1 METMRYS
8 EVRKKGKGPIFGFAI
23 FVILGCAFIVF
34 GMYISEGNT
43 LFGDNKIMDGLVNIY
58 DDEVD
63 IYQDEP
69 NLETISKFEDIS
81 YDIFEKTYSDK
92 SNKKIKSSI
101 SIPVISI
108 DGEELTDINEQIN
121 EEYTK
126 RFESF
131 KETLS
136 SAENTYTYK
145 VTYNVYEN
153 IVGARKVVSITI
165 WQRTVDDSNSN
176 SVFDKIDTYNIDLAE
191 KSLLSTEDAAKI
203 VLGDSYSNII
213 KDSVKSYAVTKCGAD
228 ENTFLYT
235 MSGFEKYYIK
245 NGNFH
250 IIINTGEIVDKK
262 YGVLDIIIK

>member
-8 EVRKKGKGPIFGFAI
+8 EIRKKGKGPIIGFAT
-23 FVILGCAFIVF
+23 FVILGCAFIVA
-34 GMYISEGNT
+34 GMYVSEGDSI
-43 LFGDNKIMDGLVNIY
+43 FGNDPVIDGLVNIY
-58 DDEVD
+58 DDVN
-63 IYQDEP
+63 IYQNEP
-69 NLETISKFEDIS
+69 VVETIANVEDIN
-81 YDIFEKTYSDK
+81 YNVLEKTYSDK
-92 SNKKIKSSI
+92 SNKNIKSNI

-108 DGEELTDINEQIN
+108 DGTELIQVNEQIN
-121 EEYTK
+121 NEYTK

-131 KETLS
+131 KQTLS

-153 IVGARKVVSITI
+153 VIGDKKVISITI

-176 SVFDKIDTYNIDLAE
+176 SVFDKIDTYNIDVLTKE
-191 KSLLSTEDAAKI
+191 LVSTDDAAKI
-203 VLGDSYSNII
+203 VLKDSYSNKIEECI
-213 KDSVKSYAVTKCGAD
+213 KSYVVAKCGVD
-228 ENTFLYT
+228 ESTFLYT

-250 IIINTGEIVDKK
+250 IIINTGELVDKK